1 MKFQGAVAL
10 MVAKSTE
17 NNFDSLEIFVVHLG
31 FIAKHHLKMKLKS

>member
-17 NNFDSLEIFVVHLG
+17 NNVDSIEIFVVHLD
-31 FIAKHHLKMKLKS
+31 FITKDHLKMN

>member
-17 NNFDSLEIFVVHLG
+17 NNVDSLEIFVVHLDL
-31 FIAKHHLKMKLKS
+31 IAKYYLKMK